1 MSGAA
6 AVPFADLA
14 LARRLER
21 AEAASTAR
29 FVEARARL
37 FPASGACW
45 IEVAGA
51 YAMFDGV
58 ASPVTQTFGL
68 GMFQAPTAGDLD
80 RLEAF
85 FHARGAPA
93 HHEVSPLADPALVP
107 LLNNRGYRPFEFT
120 SVMYRPIGDQASRP
134 GVRDTEVVQAF
145 PPPLAFDSSELRRG
159 SPKREER
166 EGGRPAVR
174 LIGDAEQELY
184 ARVAA
189 EGWRDSGYGDFM
201 LEIGRVS
208 ANTDGLYL
216 FVAERD
222 GGAIAAGAVHLHDG
236 VAHLA
241 GASTIPEGRRRGA
254 QLALLEYRLQYAA
267 ANGCDIALM
276 GASRAAVHS
285 ATPSATDSASPTR
298 G

>member
-1 MSGAA
+1 M
-6 AVPFADLA
+6 LA
-14 LARRLER
+14 
-21 AEAASTAR
+21 
-29 FVEARARL
+29 
-37 FPASGACW
+37 
-45 IEVAGA
+45 
-51 YAMFDGV
+51 
-58 ASPVTQTFGL
+58 
-68 GMFQAPTAGDLD
+68 
-80 RLEAF
+80 
-85 FHARGAPA
+85 
-93 HHEVSPLADPALVP
+93 
-107 LLNNRGYRPFEFT
+107 

-222 GGAIAAGAVHLHDG
+222 GGAIAAGAEPYLIFPIDG
-236 VAHLA
+236 LPLGREIGQILPSDALVQMRRISTTSVMLEADSRATLA
-241 GASTIPEGRRRGA
+241 FVFQVPERSATRAFRLPDGSE
-254 QLALLEYRLQYAA
+254 LAL
-267 ANGCDIALM
+267 
-276 GASRAAVHS
+276 
-285 ATPSATDSASPTR
+285 TR
-298 G
+298 